1 MDINTYLAHLDSW
14 QAVTVINRPCTRR
27 SNTPNTC
34 RKIRCRWLVWPI
46 VLAWTAALAGGSTS
60 AASVNQAEVSE
71 IITVET
77 AVDLAVANNPG
88 LDDLRQRAAAAAAVP
103 SQVGSLPDPRIGVGA
118 GNVPVDTFSLDQEP
132 MTQLQIG
139 VTQVFPFP
147 GKLGL
152 RRGIAE
158 SQAAAATESVQ
169 EGRLRLVRDVRST
182 WWDLFYLDRATD
194 TIAHNID
201 LLRQL
206 VEIARTKYEVGRGLQ
221 QDVLLAQVEL
231 SRLHDMA
238 IQIKGMRA
246 TASARLNALLDRPEP
261 SPVILPSTADA
272 PLPHLPAQEAL
283 EAEADRSRA
292 SIAQAQY
299 ELDAARSAQELAHK
313 EYFPEFGVSVNYG
326 FRQGNNTDGSP
337 RSDMA
342 SVMLN
347 FSVPVFAS
355 SKQDQL
361 VAQRRAES
369 AARAK
374 ALAETRNRVE
384 AEIATSVANYVQSRD
399 ELTLLETGIIPQT
412 RQAVESMLAGYQV
425 SKVDFLTLI
434 RTQVTLYDYE
444 LQRWRAQSKA
454 QQALAMLSAAVGR
467 ENF

>member
-1 MDINTYLAHLDSW
+1 M
-14 QAVTVINRPCTRR
+14 
-27 SNTPNTC
+27 
-34 RKIRCRWLVWPI
+34 WLI
-46 VLAWTAALAGGSTS
+46 VLAL
-60 AASVNQAEVSE
+60 AASLTGVDSVAAAASDPTGPEVL
-71 IITVET
+71 TVEA
-77 AVDLAVANNPG
+77 AVDLAVVNNPG
-88 LDDLRQRAAAAAAVP
+88 LDDLRRRADAAAAVP
-103 SQVGSLPDPRIGVGA
+103 PQVGSLPDPRIGVGA

-152 RRGIAE
+152 RREIAE

-246 TASARLNALLDRPEP
+246 TASSRMNALLDRPEP
-261 SPVILPSTADA
+261 SSVVLPSTTDA
-272 PLPHLPAQEAL
+272 PLPHVPAQEAL
-283 EAEADRSRA
+283 EAEADQSRA
-292 SIAQAQY
+292 SIAQAEY
-299 ELDAARSAQELAHK
+299 ELDAAQSAQELAHK

-326 FRQGNNTDGSP
+326 WRQGNNADGSP

-384 AEIATSVANYVQSRD
+384 AEIATAVANYDQSRD
-399 ELTLLETGIIPQT
+399 ELALLETGIIPQT

-444 LQRWRAQSKA
+444 LQRWRAQSRA

-467 ENF
+467 ESF